1 MGLLAATPVRIVF
14 ALFLSRP
21 HGNDCV
27 FVGVPL
33 PRCPPAY
40 TTTYFTGALNLKHT
54 KEIMSITVMEA
65 HSCLSHKKALF
76 PIVVKFRTL
85 VGI

>member
-27 FVGVPL
+27 FVGVSPGVL
-33 PRCPPAY
+33 QPILLRERLGLF
-40 TTTYFTGALNLKHT
+40 TLGGFKLETYQRNNEHT
-54 KEIMSITVMEA
+54 VVEA
-65 HSCLSHKKALF
+65 HSCLSHKKLYSQY
-76 PIVVKFRTL
+76 L
-85 VGI
+85 